1 MRLRTVR
8 EVKGGDSGQGL
19 LLEPFE
25 ATACVMNVKEHDD
38 SIESPEHFL
47 RRARYWVLLPF
58 GTYLIAIPG
67 LGPGAYFV
75 PVVVYLAPL
84 GVISYFDDVSLDFE
98 RSGHQTALLGIHA
111 VFWFFFVL
119 GLTKRERFSLRVLT
133 TIWVGLVV
141 LLFMSVTGC
150 TMKFGEGLRSPGNWH

>member
-1 MRLRTVR
+1 MVLGMRVADL
-8 EVKGGDSGQGL
+8 GDEGSDFVEERDPFLFRFGSESVGAGNS
-19 LLEPFE
+19 EPPKAE
-25 ATACVMNVKEHDD
+25 A
-38 SIESPEHFL
+38 L

-119 GLTKRERFSLRVLT
+119 GLIKRERFSVRVLT